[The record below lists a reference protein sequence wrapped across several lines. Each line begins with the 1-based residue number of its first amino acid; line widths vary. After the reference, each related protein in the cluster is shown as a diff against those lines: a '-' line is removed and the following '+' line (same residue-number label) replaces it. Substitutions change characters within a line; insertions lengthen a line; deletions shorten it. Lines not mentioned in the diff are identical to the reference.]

1 MGVGSSETTMRLEGA
16 SAMETALDYSGL
28 NHAQRAAVRASLEP
42 QIVIAGPG
50 TGKTRVLVY
59 RAAHL
64 IREQGLPP
72 GEVVLVTFT
81 TKAAAQ
87 LRYRLAELVG
97 PQAQA
102 VRAGTIHHFAY
113 QLVRRY
119 PEPLGLPD
127 DFVIADEAVT
137 ESFWQVW
144 CDRNGMAKKYRAV
157 MTQVSRFK
165 IGLEGISG
173 RVTQGYRAYQ
183 AMLAERAALD
193 YDDVLLYARDLLRD
207 HGDVRAEVQDGIAA
221 LLVDEFQDTDPVQ
234 YVLVK
239 TAMHPERKGLFC
251 VADDDQSI
259 YAFRG
264 AQPKNVKKYIDEFG
278 CCREKGTLHVL
289 GLNYRSNEAIF
300 RSAEAVLDPNARI
313 KRTGDVNVVMDGG
326 DSVDVIPC
334 QSPGDER
341 ARILEMVQEWAEAGV
356 RRREIAVF
364 MPWNSLN
371 AACEALFLR
380 SGVPCEV
387 SGARRL
393 TEVPVVRKL
402 VALLHFLHKRHTD
415 QSVEAELDAFLQAT
429 LTPHTYGA
437 LQAYVDSTGRP
448 TPEALRVLATEPEAR
463 ERAGLLPEDAR
474 DVERAY
480 ALVANMESLV
490 GSPTTTLADLVESA
504 LPKLAPPLQLLGG
517 EEQGVSDPLALP
529 SVARAAGV
537 LREWLVG
544 FKRLRAAME
553 GRANGTERQAPTGAL
568 ALPRLIVHHTN
579 PFVAQVWT
587 EMLRAAL
594 VDGDGVAADGLCGR
608 TEEVGEA
615 RLLCMY
621 RIPKAKR
628 GAVPLR
634 PTDLVVTNSPSG
646 FAQKALEYLDPSA
659 LSGVNS
665 SSRFTERPRPSVLHF
680 EPETDRWKPEAETGR
695 GDRSRGRWARSG
707 AEGLLSAIS
716 VWPVDDEGVYES
728 PSVRLFKTLQGALAK
743 EAGPLLPA
751 YVMVDLE
758 TTGTDTE
765 LCRVA
770 QIGALKVVD
779 GVVVDRFE
787 RLVALP
793 KDLTEEE
800 AEVLRG
806 VCGFDLADFDGADS
820 ERGVWEAF
828 CAFVGDHPIV
838 AFNGQHFD
846 FRVLDRLKRT
856 HDEVEAAWPFAY
868 DMLPDA
874 VELFPSRRSYSAESL
889 RADLL
894 RDTAPT
900 AHQALA
906 DCEEQQRLLTHLQE
920 ERSRR
925 SRKLAFEPLLTAVA
939 LAVLR
944 EPETILQDDRGEEAE
959 LFRVGYMWALKGN
972 HSILEALREVIPARK
987 DAVEIIRLNQRFA
1000 RLTEEAPFLY
1010 EGEEALDVGARI
1022 GALIAPF
1029 AGRAVESGVLR
1040 DVLAH
1045 VALWGEQATD
1055 FGADV
1060 VTLSTYHSAKGL
1072 EFGRAVCAHVHDSAF
1087 PDFRC
1092 ETDEDVAESRRLLYV
1107 GMTRAK
1113 ERLVVTYPVRS
1124 AYGHRQKPSP
1134 FLSALPVEHSV
1145 SHPLNGLP

>member
-1 MGVGSSETTMRLEGA
+1 MTQPQSAPTNGASSGIGLGVGE
-16 SAMETALDYSGL
+16 LDYASL
-28 NHAQRAAVRASLEP
+28 NDGQQTAVRSSLEP

-50 TGKTRVLVY
+50 TGKTRVLVF

-64 IREQGLPP
+64 IRERGVAP
-72 GEVVLVTFT
+72 GEVVLITFT

-102 VRAGTIHHFAY
+102 VQAGTIHHFAY
-113 QLVRRY
+113 RLVRQY
-119 PEPLGLPD
+119 PDPLGLPD
-127 DFVIADEAVT
+127 DFVIADQAVM

-144 CDRNGMAKKYRAV
+144 CDRNGMANKYRTV

-165 IGLEGISG
+165 IGLGAISG
-173 RVTQGYRAYQ
+173 RVTHGYRAYQ
-183 AMLAERAALD
+183 DMLAERAALD
-193 YDDVLLYARDLLRD
+193 YDDILLNARDLLRD
-207 HGDVRAEVQDGIAA
+207 HGDVRGEVQGRIAA

-234 YVLVK
+234 YVLIK
-239 TAMHPERKGLFC
+239 SAMHPERKGLFC

-264 AQPKNVKKYIDEFG
+264 AQPKNVRKYIDEFG
-278 CCREKGTLHVL
+278 CCREGGTLHVL
-289 GLNYRSNEAIF
+289 DLNYRSHEAIF
-300 RSAEAVLDPNARI
+300 RCAESVLDPRARI
-313 KRTGDVNVVMDGG
+313 KQTGDVRVVTDGG
-326 DSVDVIPC
+326 EPVAVVPC
-334 QSPGDER
+334 ASPEDER
-341 ARILEMVQEWAEAGV
+341 ARILAMVRERIEAGV

-371 AACEALFLR
+371 AACEELFLR
-380 SGVPCEV
+380 MGVPCEV
-387 SGARRL
+387 SGTRRL
-393 TEVPVVRKL
+393 TEVPVVKKV
-402 VALLHFLHKRHTD
+402 VALLHFLHKHHTEQAVD
-415 QSVEAELDAFLQAT
+415 AELDAFLQLA

-437 LQAYVDSTGRP
+437 LRAYTDSTGRP
-448 TPEALRVLATEPEAR
+448 STDVLRALATEPEAR
-463 ERAGLLPEDAR
+463 ERAGLLPEDVR
-474 DVERAY
+474 DVERAH
-480 ALVANMESLV
+480 ALVANMVSLV
-490 GSPTTTLADLVESA
+490 GSPDTTLADLVERA

-517 EEQGVSDPLALP
+517 EQQGVSDPLTLP
-529 SVARAAGV
+529 SVARASGV
-537 LREWLVG
+537 LREWLLR
-544 FKRLRAAME
+544 FRRFRAAE
-553 GRANGTERQAPTGAL
+553 GGGATMGAADGGA
-568 ALPRLIVHHTN
+568 ALPRLVVHHTN

-587 EMLRAAL
+587 ELLRAA
-594 VDGDGVAADGLCGR
+594 VSDGDGVAAEGLCGR
-608 TEEVGEA
+608 SDEEHEA
-615 RLLCMY
+615 RLLCLY
-621 RIPKAKR
+621 RIPRAER
-628 GAVPLR
+628 GSVQLR

-646 FAQKALEYLDPSA
+646 FAQKAAEYLDLSA
-659 LSGVNS
+659 AGGAGPLFG
-665 SSRFTERPRPSVLHF
+665 SRSTGGLGPPILHF
-680 EPETDRWKPEAETGR
+680 EPETDRFGTSAGPRRGGR
-695 GDRSRGRWARSG
+695 HGEGDGG
-707 AEGLLSAIS
+707 AGLLGTSP
-716 VWPVDDEGVYES
+716 VWPVDGEGAYES
-728 PSVRLFKTLQGALAK
+728 PSVRLFKTVQGALAK

-779 GVVVDRFE
+779 GAVVDRFE

-793 KDLTEEE
+793 DDLTEEE

-806 VCGFDLADFDGADS
+806 VCHFDLADFEGADKES
-820 ERGVWEAF
+820 EVWAAF
-828 CAFVGDHPIV
+828 CAFVGEHPIV
-838 AFNGQHFD
+838 AYNGQRFD
-846 FRVLDRLKRT
+846 FRVLDRLKRAYAG
-856 HDEVEAAWPFAY
+856 VEARWPFTY

-874 VELFPSRRSYSAESL
+874 VELFPDRRSYSAESL

-894 RDTAPT
+894 RDATPT

-906 DCEEQQRLLTHLQE
+906 DCEDQQRLLAHLQE

-925 SRKLAFEPLLTAVA
+925 SRKLAFEPLLAAVA

-944 EPETILQDDRGEEAE
+944 EPETLLGDERGEEAE
-959 LFRVGYMWALKGN
+959 LFRVGYMWALKGS
-972 HSILEALREVIPARK
+972 HPILEALREVIPARK

-1010 EGEEALDVGARI
+1010 AQEEALDVGGRI
-1022 GALIAPF
+1022 EALIAPF
-1029 AGRAVESGVLR
+1029 AERTVASGVLR

-1045 VALWGEQATD
+1045 VALWGEQAAD

-1072 EFGRAVCAHVHDSAF
+1072 EFGHAICAHVHDSAF

-1113 ERLVVTYPVRS
+1113 ERLVITYPIRS

-1134 FLSALPVEHSV
+1134 FLAGLPVEHSV
-1145 SHPLNGLP
+1145 VHSLNERS